1 MDETGGG
8 SGDGGGAGGNGGE
21 NGDGRNGDGRDDE
34 FADGRRTMVIDQLA
48 HRGIADAR
56 VLGAMGLVPRHRF
69 VDENL
74 ALMAYDDR
82 PLSIGHGQTIS
93 QPYMVARATELAEA
107 HPDDRAL
114 EVGAGSGYQA
124 AVLARLCAEV
134 FAIEIVPSL
143 AERARRVLA
152 ALGAA
157 NVTLESFD
165 GGGGWPAHAPYDVI
179 IVSAGAPRV
188 PPLLASELAEGGRM
202 VIPLGG
208 PEEQTLAL
216 VRRTGDDFAISY
228 DTRCRY
234 VDLLGRFGV
243 GGGAPAA

>member
-1 MDETGGG
+1 MDETRGGPGGG
-8 SGDGGGAGGNGGE
+8 GQGGD
-21 NGDGRNGDGRDDE
+21 DGQDDFVE
-34 FADGRRTMVIDQLA
+34 ARRRMVIEQLV
-48 HRGIADAR
+48 HREIRDPR

-69 VDENL
+69 VDERL
-74 ALMAYDDR
+74 IGMAYDDR

-93 QPYMVARATELAEA
+93 QPYMVARATELAEV
-107 HPDDRAL
+107 HPTDRAL

-124 AVLARLCAEV
+124 AVLAELAAEV
-134 FAIEIVPSL
+134 FAIEIVPTL
-143 AERARRVLA
+143 AERARRVLKEIG
-152 ALGAA
+152 LG

-188 PPLLASELAEGGRM
+188 PPLLAAELAEGGRL

-208 PEEQTLAL
+208 TEEQTLAL
-216 VRRTGDDFAISY
+216 VRRTGDDFTISY